1 MNLGAVAFA
10 FVAGT
15 VASANPCGFA
25 ILPAFFLSYTASGE
39 ASRTDLGRR
48 MAQALLAGGTM
59 TLAFALVFGGVGVG
73 LTAGASILMPAMP
86 WATIVVGAT
95 FVVVSVAILAG
106 RHVSMRLPDPLVR
119 RPGGYRA
126 PFLFG
131 VGYAVASL
139 SCTLPVF
146 LSVVGASLG
155 GAAVLTRSAMFLA
168 YAVGMGTV
176 LTALAIAAALA
187 RGGIHRALRKF
198 IPYASRVSGLLL
210 LAAGLY
216 LIYYWTFFLIP
227 GSERRTTGK
236 GPIEA
241 LNRVAERLQT
251 WFAFGG
257 GVWLARVLLGLILV
271 LAALVVWWSV
281 RRRRDSVSA
290 SDQGSPKGSD
300 EMDREREER
309 EVVESG

>member
-25 ILPAFFLSYTASGE
+25 MLPAFFLAYTASGE
-39 ASRTDLGRR
+39 ASRTDARR
-48 MAQALLAGGTM
+48 RLAQALVAGGTM
-59 TLAFALVFGGVGVG
+59 TLAFALVFGVVGAG
-73 LTAGASILMPAMP
+73 LAAGISVLMQAMP
-86 WATIVVGAT
+86 WATIAVG
-95 FVVVSVAILAG
+95 VASAAIGIALLAG
-106 RHVSMRLPDPLVR
+106 RHVSIRLPDPLAR
-119 RPGGYRA
+119 QAGGYRA

-155 GAAVLTRSAMFLA
+155 GAAALARSTMFVA

-176 LTALAIAAALA
+176 LTSIAIAAALA

-198 IPYASRVSGLLL
+198 LPYASRVSGLFLM
-210 LAAGLY
+210 AAGLY
-216 LIYYWTFFLIP
+216 LIYYWTFYLVP

-241 LNRVAERLQT
+241 LNRLTGSLQS
-251 WFAFGG
+251 WFAAGG
-257 GVWLARVLLGLILV
+257 GVWVTRALLGLILV
-271 LAALVVWWSV
+271 LGVLVVWWSV
-281 RRRRDSVSA
+281 RRWRGDFSA
-290 SDQGSPKGSD
+290 GDQGSLVGSD
-300 EMDREREER
+300 ETDRER

>member
-1 MNLGAVAFA
+1 MNLGAVTFA

-25 ILPAFFLSYTASGE
+25 LLPAFFLSYTASGE
-39 ASRTDLGRR
+39 ASQTDARR
-48 MAQALLAGGTM
+48 RVAQALATGGTM
-59 TLAFALVFGGVGVG
+59 TLAFAIVFGVVGAG
-73 LTAGASILMPAMP
+73 LTAGASVLMPAMP
-86 WATIVVGAT
+86 WATIAVGAALAAIG
-95 FVVVSVAILAG
+95 VAVLAG
-106 RHVSMRLPDPLVR
+106 RHVYIRLPDPLAR

-155 GAAVLTRSAMFLA
+155 GAALLSGSAMFLA

-176 LTALAIAAALA
+176 LTALTIAAVLA
-187 RGGIHRALRKF
+187 RGGIHRALREF
-198 IPYASRVSGLLL
+198 VPYASRVGGLFL

-216 LIYYWTFFLIP
+216 LIYYWTFFLLP
-227 GSERRTTGK
+227 GSERRTAGK

-241 LNRVAERLQT
+241 LSRLAERLQT
-251 WFAFGG
+251 WFASGG
-257 GVWLARVLLGLILV
+257 GVWFARVLLGLILL
-271 LAALVVWWSV
+271 LAALVVWWGV
-281 RRRRDSVSA
+281 RRRRDAVSA
-290 SDQGSPKGSD
+290 SDQGSPEGSD
-300 EMDREREER
+300 EMERERDER